1 MHNVGRGAL
10 DLWLRMLLRD
20 ITALQVGDQGMRED
34 LQHDIRSEIFY
45 TVEGRSFDASEM
57 TPGVLCM
64 YVI

>member
-1 MHNVGRGAL
+1 M

-20 ITALQVGDQGMRED
+20 ITALQVGEQGMRED
-34 LQHDIRSEIFY
+34 LQHDIRSEEFY
-45 TVEGRSFDASEM
+45 SVMGRSFDASEM

>member
-1 MHNVGRGAL
+1 M
-10 DLWLRMLLRD
+10 DLLLKMLLRD

-34 LQHDIRSEIFY
+34 LQHDIRSMVFY
-45 TVEGRSFDASEM
+45 TVEGKSFDASEM

>member
-1 MHNVGRGAL
+1 
-10 DLWLRMLLRD
+10 
-20 ITALQVGDQGMRED
+20 MRED
-34 LQHDIRSEIFY
+34 LQHDIRSEVFY